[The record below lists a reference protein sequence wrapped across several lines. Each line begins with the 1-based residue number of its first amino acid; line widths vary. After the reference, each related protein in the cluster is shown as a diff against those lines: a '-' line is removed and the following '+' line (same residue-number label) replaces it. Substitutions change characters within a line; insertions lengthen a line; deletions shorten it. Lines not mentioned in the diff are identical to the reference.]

1 MAETTV
7 MSKAKA
13 APSKKSI
20 VVRGHGCS
28 YFDYVE
34 VKEEAD
40 MK

>member
-7 MSKAKA
+7 PSKAKA

-20 VVRGHGCS
+20 VARGHGCS
-28 YFDYVE
+28 YFDYTEVE
-34 VKEEAD
+34 EEAN